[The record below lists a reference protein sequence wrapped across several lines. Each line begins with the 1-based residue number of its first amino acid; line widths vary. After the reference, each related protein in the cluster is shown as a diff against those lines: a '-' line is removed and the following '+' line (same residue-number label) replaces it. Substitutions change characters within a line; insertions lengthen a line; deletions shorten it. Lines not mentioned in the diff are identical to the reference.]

1 MPTIHANGIDI
12 YYELRGPA
20 DAAVLALSNGILM
33 STNSWAYQTAALAR
47 HYRLLLYDARGMW
60 QSDHPPGPYSM
71 ALHADDLAALLD
83 ALDIER
89 AHVGGV
95 SYGAEI
101 GMLFALRYPERTRR
115 LIVASAVSQVDP
127 ILKGITDTWLDAAR
141 AHDAERFYRATY
153 PFNFS
158 DGWIAANQRPLE
170 QARERYAA
178 LDFDA
183 MVRLLENFADL
194 DITAELHAV
203 AAPTLVIVGEDDLL
217 KPRRYA
223 EIIAA
228 EIPDAH
234 LAVVPRA
241 GHAVMWEQ
249 PTVFNALILGFLAL
263 ATDEA
268 RLTDTSRS

>member
-1 MPTIHANGIDI
+1 MPTIEANGIDI

-20 DAAVLALSNGILM
+20 DADLLALSNGILM

-60 QSDHPPGPYSM
+60 QSAHPPGPYFM
-71 ALHADDLAALLD
+71 ELHAADLAALLD
-83 ALDIER
+83 ALDIQR

-101 GMLFALRYPERTRR
+101 SMMFALHYPERTRR

-141 AHDAERFYRATY
+141 AQDAERFYRATY

-158 DGWIAANQRPLE
+158 EDWIEANQPLLE
-170 QARERYAA
+170 QARQRYAT

-183 MVRLLENFADL
+183 MVRLLECFADL
-194 DITAELHAV
+194 DITAELHDI
-203 AAPTLVIVGEDDLL
+203 AAPTLVIVGEDDML
-217 KPRRYA
+217 KPRKYA

-241 GHAVMWEQ
+241 GHAVLWEQ
-249 PTVFNALILGFLAL
+249 PALFNALILGFLA
-263 ATDEA
+263 TGD
-268 RLTDTSRS
+268 RH

>member
-1 MPTIHANGIDI
+1 MPTIEANGINI

-20 DAAVLALSNGILM
+20 NADVLVLSNGILM

-71 ALHADDLAALLD
+71 ALHAADLAALLD
-83 ALDIER
+83 ALEIPR

-101 GMLFALRYPERTRR
+101 SLTFGLHYPERTHR
-115 LIVASAVSQVDP
+115 LTVASAVSQVDP
-127 ILKGITDTWLDAAR
+127 LLKGITDIWLDAAR
-141 AHDAERFYRATY
+141 AQDPERFYRVTY

-158 DGWIAANQRPLE
+158 ETWIAANQPLLG
-170 QARERYAA
+170 QARQRYDM

-183 MVRLLENFADL
+183 MVHLLESFAAL
-194 DITAELHAV
+194 RITAELHEI
-203 AAPTLVIVGEDDLL
+203 AAPTLVVVGEDDLL
-217 KPRRYA
+217 KPRQYA
-223 EIIAA
+223 EIIAGQ
-228 EIPDAH
+228 IPNAH
-234 LAVVPRA
+234 LATVPHA

-249 PTVFNALILGFLAL
+249 PEVFNSLILGFLAL
-263 ATDEA
+263 GE
-268 RLTDTSRS
+268 